1 MQLWTVDARMLDD
14 APFERCVTLPP
25 TTPLRQARAGDY
37 IKVGRQR
44 ERFWARVDRVG
55 ADGSIVATVDNE
67 LVLNPDLALG
77 VVIEVSREHVLEICS
92 SEDEELVVEGIR
104 AASRRTGAEDATTHA
119 ILGWWETR
127 KAEGTAYPLLP
138 GTRVFVGAE
147 EQQPN
152 SHTPTGEEAES
163 HTPSSHA
170 PAGEEAAESHV
181 AVCHVIH
188 PSVLRAAAMVI
199 G

>member
-1 MQLWTVDARMLDD
+1 MLDG
-14 APFERCVTLPP
+14 APFESRVTLPP
-25 TTPLRQARAGDY
+25 TTSLRQARAGDY
-37 IKVGRQR
+37 IKVGRRR
-44 ERFWARVDRVG
+44 ERFWARVGRVG

-67 LVLNPDLALG
+67 LVLNPDLPLG

-104 AASRRTGAEDATTHA
+104 TASRTGAEDATTHA

-127 KAEGTAYPLLP
+127 KAEGTAYPPLP
-138 GTRVFVGAE
+138 GTRLFVGAE
-147 EQQPN
+147 EQ
-152 SHTPTGEEAES
+152 
-163 HTPSSHA
+163 PSSHR

-181 AVCHVIH
+181 VCHVIH
-188 PSVLRAAAMVI
+188 PSVLRAASMVI

>member
-1 MQLWTVDARMLDD
+1 MLDD
-14 APFERCVTLPP
+14 APFESRVTLPP
-25 TTPLRQARAGDY
+25 TTSLRQARAGDY
-37 IKVGRQR
+37 IKVGRRR
-44 ERFWARVDRVG
+44 ERFWARVGRVG

-67 LVLNPDLALG
+67 LVLNPDLPLG

-138 GTRVFVGAE
+138 GTRLFVGAE
-147 EQQPN
+147 EQ
-152 SHTPTGEEAES
+152 
-163 HTPSSHA
+163 PSSHT

-181 AVCHVIH
+181 VCHAIH
-188 PSVLRAAAMVI
+188 PSVLRAASMVI